1 MAALVRQRVFGLR
14 VLAGDAALNRPV
26 GWVHVSELAD
36 PTPFLRPETL
46 LLTTGLQLGP
56 PRDYVARLVAAGA
69 VGVGFGVGLSH
80 ASAPPG
86 LIAACDDAGLPLLE
100 VPFETRFAD
109 INRFVA
115 DDMAR
120 TAVRAARSTSDVE
133 HALIR
138 SLAAPDV
145 AGEIV
150 KRLAKWLSGWAMVV
164 DQEVRVVAASP
175 SRARRELRA
184 VRAELD
190 RITPAG
196 RFSMSWSSGGTQ
208 VSVHPIEHRGGYLV
222 VGTPGLSP
230 DGHGVISVALNLLT
244 FQAEQATAVWRAKR
258 ALRDATARL
267 LINGLPDD
275 AAHTGVDL
283 PRPPMCAAVVRGVDV
298 RAVEAELPRALCIE
312 DGADLLCVL
321 EEADVGTLA
330 PFLDQRGRAAVSD
343 PVTLERLPDGV
354 VQARNLTDAL
364 AAPGPVVVTSAEVR
378 ETGLLAHVD
387 TPAVRAYTG
396 ALLAPLKESTLDL
409 VGTLRVFLACDGN
422 WSDASATLAIHRH
435 TLRYRI
441 RKIEELLGRR
451 VEDTGTRAELWLALQ
466 LDNQSST
473 WTTD

>member
-1 MAALVRQRVFGLR
+1 
-14 VLAGDAALNRPV
+14 V
-26 GWVHVSELAD
+26 GI
-36 PTPFLRPETL
+36 
-46 LLTTGLQLGP
+46 
-56 PRDYVARLVAAGA
+56 
-69 VGVGFGVGLSH
+69 GFGVGLSH
-80 ASAPPG
+80 DTTPPG
-86 LIAACDDAGLPLLE
+86 LVAACDQVGMPLIE
-100 VPFETRFAD
+100 VPLRTRFAD

-120 TAVRAARSTSDVE
+120 TAVQAARSISDVE

-150 KRLAKWLSGWAMVV
+150 KRLARWLHGWAMVV
-164 DQEVRVVAASP
+164 DQEIRVVAASP

-184 VRAELD
+184 VRTELD
-190 RITPAG
+190 RTTPAG

-222 VGTPGLSP
+222 VGTPGLNT
-230 DGHGVISVALNLLT
+230 DGHGVITVALSLLA

-283 PRPPMCAAVVRGVDV
+283 PRPPVCAAVVRGVDV
-298 RAVEAELPRALCIE
+298 RVLEAELPGALCIE
-312 DGADLLCVL
+312 DGDDLLCVL
-321 EEADVGTLA
+321 EEADVEALA
-330 PFLDQRGRAAVSD
+330 LLLDQRGRAAVGDAVS
-343 PVTLERLPDGV
+343 LERLPAGV
-354 VQARNLTDAL
+354 AQARSLSDAL
-364 AAPGPVVVTSAEVR
+364 ATPGPVVVTTAEVR
-378 ETGLLAHVD
+378 GTGLLAHVD
-387 TPAVRAYTG
+387 TPAVRAYAG

-409 VGTLRVFLACDGN
+409 IGTLRVFLACDGN
-422 WSDASATLAIHRH
+422 WSDASATLEIHRH

-441 RKIEELLGRR
+441 RKIEDLLGRR

>member
-1 MAALVRQRVFGLR
+1 MTLTLAALVRQRVFGLR
-14 VLAGDAALNRPV
+14 VLAGDTALNRSV

-56 PRDYVARLVAAGA
+56 PSDYVARLVSAGA

-80 ASAPPG
+80 ASAPAP
-86 LIAACDDAGLPLLE
+86 LIAACEDAGLPLLE
-100 VPFETRFAD
+100 VPLATRFAD

-150 KRLAKWLSGWAMVV
+150 QRLSRWLHGWAMVL
-164 DQEVRVVAASP
+164 DQDIRAVAAAP
-175 SRARRELRA
+175 ARARRELRA
-184 VRAELD
+184 VRAELE
-190 RITPAG
+190 RVTPAG
-196 RFSMSWSSGGTQ
+196 RFSMSWSAGGAQ

-222 VGTPGLSP
+222 VGTPGLGA
-230 DGHGVISVALNLLT
+230 DGHGVISVALSLLA
-244 FQAEQATAVWRAKR
+244 FQAEQATTVWRAKR

-275 AAHTGVDL
+275 AAHTGIDL
-283 PRPPMCAAVVRGVDV
+283 PRTPVCAAVIRGVDV
-298 RAVEAELPRALCIE
+298 RGVEAELPQALCIE
-312 DGADLLCVL
+312 DGDDLLCVL
-321 EEADVGTLA
+321 EEADVDALA
-330 PFLDQRGRAAVSD
+330 HFLDQRGRAAVGD
-343 PVTLERLPDGV
+343 PVTLEKLPAGV
-354 VQARNLTDAL
+354 AQARRLADAL
-364 AAPGPVVVTSAEVR
+364 TAPGPVVVTSAEVR
-378 ETGLLAHVD
+378 GTGLLAHVD
-387 TPAVRAYTG
+387 TPAVRAYAS
-396 ALLAPLKESTLDL
+396 ALLAPLKGSTLDL
-409 VGTLRVFLACDGN
+409 IGTLRVFLACDGN
-422 WSDASATLAIHRH
+422 WSDASATLEIHRH

-451 VEDTGTRAELWLALQ
+451 IEDTGARAELWLALQ
-466 LDNQSST
+466 LDN
-473 WTTD
+473 